1 MTKDNAS
8 SSLGTSILLFAVQ
21 VILIPIAL
29 MVALAHIGWIV
40 IALAHFLGHSLDQYM
55 RGDELWRTRIAVY
68 AQVFLTIAYVFWDF
82 HCKRISISKTQTDK
96 LVSAGLFALSGLVSL
111 WWIFPVLF

>member
-1 MTKDNAS
+1 MTKENTS
-8 SSLGTSILLFAVQ
+8 SSLGVSILLFAVQ
-21 VILIPIAL
+21 IILIPIAL

-68 AQVFLTIAYVFWDF
+68 AQVFLTIAYIVWDF